1 MKKLLGIMV
10 LGLLWCNVSF
20 ADDIRDFQIEGMSL
34 EDSALDYF
42 NEKEIKKYTQK
53 YKYNNNDFVPV
64 GPKKNLKA
72 YDSLQFYYKNYD
84 DKKPIHVISGSIWFK
99 NDIEACYKEEKSVIE
114 ELKLL
119 FPDTEQVDMGIQ
131 KHTFDKTGKSTKS
144 NYRFVFSNGDY
155 AFVACYDWSK
165 KLKFNDHL
173 RVGVVKKDFDY
184 WIYNVASK

>member
-10 LGLLWCNVSF
+10 LGLLWCNAY

-34 EDSALDYF
+34 GDSALDYF

-64 GPKKNLKA
+64 GPKKKLKA

-84 DKKPIHVISGSIWFK
+84 DKKPIHVITGSIWFK

>member
-1 MKKLLGIMV
+1 MKKLLGILV

-42 NEKEIKKYTQK
+42 NEKEIKKYTEK
-53 YKYNNNDFVPV
+53 YKYNNNDFVPIS
-64 GPKKNLKA
+64 PKKKLKA

-84 DKKPIHVISGSIWFK
+84 DKKPIHVITGSIWFK

-114 ELKLL
+114 KLKLL

>member
-1 MKKLLGIMV
+1 MV

-34 EDSALDYF
+34 EDSALDHF

-64 GPKKNLKA
+64 SPKKKLKA

-84 DKKPIHVISGSIWFK
+84 DKKPIHVITGSIWFK